1 MIKITTEI
9 SRKVAEGLYYD
20 INIIKPRPIVRKEQE
35 VTYVDDKVCE
45 AMYGYF
51 EAKNNEDINNR
62 K

>member
-9 SRKVAEGLYYD
+9 SRKVAEGLYYN

-35 VTYVDDKVCE
+35 GLSDESVN
-45 AMYGYF
+45 AIWGYF